1 MDGGADGK
9 GFELEVK
16 RCYHRSRTAE
26 ALLASVYEQLVAS
39 GRRARPARR
48 RAEPDVGQEVAPQ
61 KRSMC
66 AGG

>member
-16 RCYHRSRTAE
+16 RCFHGSRTAQ
-26 ALLASVYEQLVAS
+26 AVLASVYEQVVAS
-39 GRRARPARR
+39 GRRARPAWR
-48 RAEPDVGQEVAPQ
+48 RAEPDFGQAVAPQ
-61 KRSMC
+61 KQTLC